1 MVKVIV
7 SRDLTYKSRKKI
19 LAIIMDEIPK
29 KILNEIG
36 INFDKMDELDDIFLS
51 REFFLDELK
60 YSSVKH
66 YIPGLKELFSSSY
79 LTSLHKDAEK
89 TQKWPLLNL
98 VRQILAVYG
107 FTLEPIRKS
116 DGYTKDGIKKYKRF
130 FQIKRVK
137 QKIENH
143 CEPDCT

>member
-1 MVKVIV
+1 
-7 SRDLTYKSRKKI
+7 LTYKSRKKI
-19 LAIIMDEIPK
+19 LEIIMDEIPK

-36 INFDKMDELDDIFLS
+36 IHFDKADELADIFLS

-60 YSSVKH
+60 YFSVKS

-98 VRQILAVYG
+98 VRQILTVYG

>member
-1 MVKVIV
+1 
-7 SRDLTYKSRKKI
+7 
-19 LAIIMDEIPK
+19 MDEIPK

-36 INFDKMDELDDIFLS
+36 INFDNTDDLADIFLP
-51 REFFLDELK
+51 REFFLDDLK
-60 YSSVKH
+60 YLSVKT
-66 YIPGLKELFSSSY
+66 YIPGLKDLFSSSY
-79 LTSLHKDAEK
+79 LTSLHRDAEK

-98 VRQILAVYG
+98 VRQILTVYG

-137 QKIENH
+137 HKVENQ
-143 CEPDCT
+143 CEAECT

>member
-1 MVKVIV
+1 
-7 SRDLTYKSRKKI
+7 
-19 LAIIMDEIPK
+19 MDEIPK

-36 INFDKMDELDDIFLS
+36 IHFDKADELADIFLS

-60 YSSVKH
+60 YFSVKS

-98 VRQILAVYG
+98 VRQILTVYG

-143 CEPDCT
+143 YEPDCT

>member
-1 MVKVIV
+1 
-7 SRDLTYKSRKKI
+7 
-19 LAIIMDEIPK
+19 MDEIPK

-36 INFDKMDELDDIFLS
+36 IHFDKMDELADIFLP
-51 REFFLDELK
+51 REFFLDDLK
-60 YSSVKH
+60 YLSVKN

-98 VRQILAVYG
+98 VRQILTVYG

-130 FQIKRVK
+130 FQIKRAKLVANK
-137 QKIENH
+137 VEI
-143 CEPDCT
+143 CTNDNNLCDNI

>member
-1 MVKVIV
+1 
-7 SRDLTYKSRKKI
+7 
-19 LAIIMDEIPK
+19 MDEIPK
-29 KILNEIG
+29 KILNTIG

-60 YSSVKH
+60 YLSVKH

-116 DGYTKDGIKKYKRF
+116 DG
-130 FQIKRVK
+130 
-137 QKIENH
+137 
-143 CEPDCT
+143 